1 MDWLVWRTL
10 AWTALSRGSPR
21 ISPRS
26 QRLPVTKLS
35 PVGKRITVRLQWFWQ
50 KGQGSFWVWV

>member
-1 MDWLVWRTL
+1 M
-10 AWTALSRGSPR
+10 GSPR

-35 PVGKRITVRLQWFWQ
+35 PVGKRMTVRLQWFWQ